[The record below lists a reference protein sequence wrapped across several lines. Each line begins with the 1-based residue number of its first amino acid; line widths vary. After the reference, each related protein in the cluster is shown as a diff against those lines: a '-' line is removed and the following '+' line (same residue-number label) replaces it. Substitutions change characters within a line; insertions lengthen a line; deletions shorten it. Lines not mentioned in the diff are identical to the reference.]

1 MLRLILLLVIV
12 GGLLLLALAAA
23 LFHFFGMWGLLAA
36 AALFVGLLTLLPFL
50 IKRLAAKFLVGLFA
64 SKAEALKGATLQLH
78 AVTPADAAE
87 SSDVAPGWRWYNVD
101 VTIVPAGRARGMP
114 HWDLDDLRL
123 IDYAT
128 AATTFEKDLKD
139 NNEKDDAVII
149 HRSRVWMEGRFTADG
164 DEDVPSKFHGPQRI
178 LLHAAVKPGLG
189 RLKCRYY
196 VHDFGDIQLPA

>member
-23 LFHFFGMWGLLAA
+23 LFHFFGFWGLLAA
-36 AALFVGLLTLLPFL
+36 AVLLIALLTLVPFL
-50 IKRLAAKFLVGLFA
+50 IKRLAARFLLGLFA
-64 SKAEALKGATLQLH
+64 GKAEALKGATLQLH
-78 AVTPADAAE
+78 AVTTADPPE
-87 SSDVAPGWRWYNVD
+87 STDVAPGWRWYNLDMTVL
-101 VTIVPAGRARGMP
+101 PAEGAKGMP

-123 IDYAT
+123 IDFAT

-139 NNEKDDAVII
+139 SDEKDDAVTL
-149 HRSRVWMEGRFTADG
+149 HRSRVWMEGRFSAADD
-164 DEDVPSKFHGPQRI
+164 DEVPSKFHGPQRV
-178 LLHAAVKPGLG
+178 LLHIAVKPGLG